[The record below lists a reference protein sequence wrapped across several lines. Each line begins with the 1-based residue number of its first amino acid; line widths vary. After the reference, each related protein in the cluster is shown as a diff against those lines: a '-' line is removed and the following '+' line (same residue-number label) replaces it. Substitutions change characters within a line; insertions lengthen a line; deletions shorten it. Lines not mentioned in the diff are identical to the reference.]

1 MDIRYIGIKMES
13 QLFKKLKIRT
23 IESDMSL
30 NDYLLR
36 LIKKDLGEN
45 LEETKNNGIAQALT
59 KPRDRY

>member
-30 NDYLLR
+30 NDYLIR

-45 LEETKNNGIAQALT
+45 LGETK
-59 KPRDRY
+59 K